1 MLPRSREVAMERR
14 RDSARIAELNDQMR
28 HDGPES
34 TASRKWMLT
43 SGVRAL
49 GDAAVADAIAHV
61 RTFDAFG
68 RDNDPYGERDFGAFS
83 LLGDRLFW
91 KIDYYN
97 RTLDGGSPDPADPN
111 VTCRVLTIMLTMEY

>member
-1 MLPRSREVAMERR
+1 MERR

-28 HDGPES
+28 QDGPES

-49 GDAAVADAIAHV
+49 GAGAVADAISLV

-68 RDNDPYGERDFGAFS
+68 RDNDPYGERDFGAFR

-97 RTLDGGSPDPADPN
+97 RALDGGSPDPADPD